1 MGHGY
6 RKEPLPSTMTT
17 PLQTRIVK
25 HIKSSGPLPLAEYM
39 HWCMADPKDGY
50 YANQTAIG
58 AKGDFIT
65 APEISQMF
73 GEMIGIWAVETWEM
87 LGKPSRFNL
96 VELGPGK
103 GTLMQDLLRIGN
115 AVPDFLKAAE
125 VQMIETSEKLV
136 DTQKQN
142 LSEYENITW
151 RTSLQD
157 IPAQPTL
164 VIANEFLDVLPIRQ
178 YIKAEDKWRE
188 YAISIDE
195 KDNLVWTLGAGVLAA
210 EILPE
215 NATTEPDGAVFEI
228 STIREAFI
236 TNTCE
241 LLRQNQGAALF
252 IDYGH
257 GKTAFGDTIQA
268 MRAHGY
274 TDILKEPGL
283 ADLTSHVD
291 FDALAKIAKT
301 SGMNVTPLAK
311 QGEFL
316 LAKGLIERTGQLGH
330 NCSPEI
336 QEQLTQQAER
346 LALPDEMGDLFK
358 VLEFGTIKNKD

>member
-1 MGHGY
+1 
-6 RKEPLPSTMTT
+6 MTT
-17 PLQTRIVK
+17 PLQTRISK
-25 HIKSSGPLPLAEYM
+25 HIRSSGPLPLAEYM

-73 GEMIGIWAVETWEM
+73 GEMLGIWAVETWEL
-87 LGKPSRFNL
+87 LGRPSRFNL

-103 GTLMQDLLRIGN
+103 GSLMQDLLRIGN
-115 AVPDFLKAAE
+115 AVPDFLKATE
-125 VQMIETSEKLV
+125 IQMIETSEKLIE
-136 DTQKQN
+136 TQKQN
-142 LSEYENITW
+142 LSEYKNISW
-151 RTSLQD
+151 HQSIQD
-157 IPAQPTL
+157 IPDQPTL
-164 VIANEFLDVLPIRQ
+164 IIANEFLDVLPIRQ
-178 YIKAEDKWRE
+178 YIKTGDEWRE
-188 YAISIDE
+188 HAISVDE
-195 KDNLVWTLGAGVLAA
+195 NDNLVWTLGAGILNL
-210 EILPE
+210 ENLPE
-215 NATTEPDGAVFEI
+215 NAASEPEGAIFEI

-236 TNTCE
+236 ANTSD
-241 LLRQNQGAALF
+241 LLRQNKGAALF

-257 GKTAFGDTIQA
+257 GKTACGDTVQA
-268 MRAHGY
+268 MRAHGF

-291 FDALAKIAKT
+291 FGALTQIAK
-301 SGMNVTPLAK
+301 SAGMNVSPLAK

-316 LAKGLIERTGQLGH
+316 LAKGLIERAGQLGH

-346 LALPDEMGDLFK
+346 LALPEEMGDLFK
-358 VLEFGTIKNKD
+358 ILEFGTIKNKD